1 VTQPP
6 LICVVG
12 PTAAGKTA
20 LAVELARWLDGE
32 VVGCD
37 ASQLYVGLDIG
48 TGKARPAEMRGV
60 PHHLIDVAPPD
71 QPVDAAAYA
80 RLADAA
86 IASIHA
92 RGRRVVVCGGTGLYL
107 RALVEG
113 LCPAPPIDPAVRA
126 DLRARLAAGEVGA
139 LHAELAQVDPEAAA
153 RIGPADGQRVERAL
167 GVHRSTGRT
176 LSAWQAEHAPAA
188 PRYRTVLVG
197 LDRPRADLDARI
209 DRRVDAMFRVGF
221 VDEVRALVDA
231 GHGPELRSLQAI
243 GYRLVAAALA
253 GETTLDEARARMKTA
268 TRRYAR
274 RQRTWFRALEG
285 VRWFEPPVERGPLAA
300 EVGAPARA
308 AGEGT
313 WDV

>member
-1 VTQPP
+1 MSQPP

-48 TGKARPAEMRGV
+48 TGKARPAEMSGV

-71 QPVDAAAYA
+71 HPIDAAAYA

-153 RIGPADGQRVERAL
+153 RIGPADGQRIERAL

-176 LSAWQAEHAPAA
+176 LSAWQAEHTPTA
-188 PRYRTVLVG
+188 PRYATVRVG

-209 DRRVDAMFRVGF
+209 ERRVDAMFRAGF
-221 VDEVRALVDA
+221 VDEVRGLVQA

-253 GETTLDEARARMKTA
+253 GETTLDEARAQMKTA

-285 VRWFEPPVERGPLAA
+285 VRWFEPPVDRGQLADY
-300 EVGAPARA
+300 VGAPPRA

>member
-1 VTQPP
+1 MTPPP
-6 LICVVG
+6 LVVVVG

-20 LAVELARWLDGE
+20 LAAELARWLDAE
-32 VVGCD
+32 IVGCD

-48 TGKARPAEMRGV
+48 TGKARPDELGGV

-71 QPVDAAAYA
+71 QPIDAAGYA

-86 IASIHA
+86 IASVRA

-107 RALVEG
+107 RALLEG
-113 LCPAPPIDPAVRA
+113 LCPAPPIAPHVRA
-126 DLRARLAAGEVGA
+126 ALRARLAAGEATA
-139 LHAELAQVDPEAAA
+139 LHAELAAVDPEAAA
-153 RIGPADGQRVERAL
+153 RIGPADGQRIERAL

-176 LSAWQAEHAPAA
+176 LSAWQIEHTPTTPRHAA
-188 PRYRTVLVG
+188 ILVG

-209 DRRVDAMFRVGF
+209 ERRVDAMFRAGF
-221 VDEVRALVDA
+221 VDEVRGLVEA
-231 GHGPELRSLQAI
+231 GFGPELRSLQAI

-253 GETTLDEARARMKTA
+253 GETTIDEARTRMKTA

-274 RQRTWFRALEG
+274 RQRTWFRALDG
-285 VRWFEPPVERGPLAA
+285 VRWFAPPVDRAHLGDY
-300 EVGAPARA
+300 VGAPPGA